1 MKDIESLTEEFR
13 TKYERFILGCDA
25 LEDLKEWD
33 KDALGEMDVYY
44 ENELLG
50 MILRLIVAD
59 GKISA
64 KEAEA
69 LNRSFGF
76 SQTPESL
83 AEVYENCR
91 DRFDL
96 PIEVDF
102 SESLRHLEAENTK
115 LADAF
120 RELLSLICDILIGSD
135 GMITASEIE
144 AAQRLRSLAMCGC

>member
-83 AEVYENCR
+83 AEVYEN
-91 DRFDL
+91 
-96 PIEVDF
+96 
-102 SESLRHLEAENTK
+102 
-115 LADAF
+115 
-120 RELLSLICDILIGSD
+120 
-135 GMITASEIE
+135 
-144 AAQRLRSLAMCGC
+144 